1 MCAAVDKSSQESLKA
16 ERTAFVSVY
25 VEPAMKERLEEL
37 ASKNE
42 RSLSAQIRLMLGQA
56 LGQAA

>member
-1 MCAAVDKSSQESLKA
+1 MCAAVDKSSGDSLKS
-16 ERTAFVSVY
+16 RTAFVSIY

-37 ASKNE
+37 ANKNE